1 MTDRDSPG
9 EALPRIDPRH
19 LHLREVVERLPSDR
33 PTQDTVEGIREWLMG
48 PARRYPSAPRAFD
61 EFAWRVLA
69 AGLPVLRVTLHVG
82 TLHPQYL
89 GAVFT
94 WWRTEGRTTAIMIA
108 HEIMETEEG
117 RNNPV
122 VRVRQGGETLRRSL
136 EGADPVLDFAV
147 LHERRAA
154 GVTDYLALPAA
165 SAFGRNYAIT
175 YATDR
180 PGGFSDD
187 EVAVMTHLAQY
198 LAVLV
203 DVFSQRFIASNL
215 LNAYLGPK
223 TGPRVLAG
231 EIRRGIGEEITAVLW
246 SSDLRGFTERSDR
259 LPGARMIAIL
269 NALFDAQAHAIGAHG
284 GEVLKFIG
292 DGLLAI
298 FPVDDAGFAGVAARN
313 ALEAA
318 QETLAAV
325 DALADHEAM
334 AGEAPL
340 RIVVALHVGKV
351 IYGNIGAADRL
362 DFTVIGP
369 AVNLVSRI
377 EAVAKA
383 QDLPI
388 VVSDDFARAYGSP
401 LISLGQHKLRGL
413 SQPHE
418 LFRPE

>member
-1 MTDRDSPG
+1 MAESRSPT
-9 EALPRIDPRH
+9 ATPARIDPRL
-19 LHLREVVERLPSDR
+19 LHLREVVERPLAERPLSD
-33 PTQDTVEGIREWLMG
+33 TIEGIAEWLLG
-48 PARRYPSAPRAFD
+48 PARGLASAALAFD
-61 EFAWRVLA
+61 EFAWRLVA
-69 AGLPVLRVTLHVG
+69 AGLPMLRVTLHGG

-94 WWRTEGRTTAIMIA
+94 WWREPGRTTVTMIA
-108 HEIMETEEG
+108 HELLETEHA

-122 VRVRQGGETLRRSL
+122 VRVREGGETLRRSL
-136 EGADPVLDFAV
+136 TGANAELDFPV
-147 LHERRAA
+147 LHELKAA
-154 GVTDYLALPAA
+154 GATDYLALPAA
-165 SAFGRNYAIT
+165 SAFGRNYALT
-175 YATDR
+175 FATDR
-180 PGGFSDD
+180 PGGFRPD
-187 EVAVMTHLAQY
+187 EVAAVTGLAQR
-198 LAVLV
+198 LAISIDLY
-203 DVFSQRFIASNL
+203 SQRFIAQNL
-215 LNAYLGPK
+215 LAAYLGPK

-231 EIRRGIGEEITAVLW
+231 EIRRGGGEEITAVLW

-269 NALFDAQAHAIGAHG
+269 NALFDAQASAIGAHG

-298 FPVDDAGFAGVAARN
+298 FPIEDAGLAGVAART

-318 QETLAAV
+318 RETLAAV
-325 DALADHEAM
+325 AGLAGHQAL

-340 RIVVALHVGKV
+340 KIVVALHVGKA
-351 IYGNIGAADRL
+351 IYGNVGAAERL

-388 VVSDDFARAYGSP
+388 VVSDDFARAYGRP
-401 LISLGQHKLRGL
+401 LVSLGRHRLRGL